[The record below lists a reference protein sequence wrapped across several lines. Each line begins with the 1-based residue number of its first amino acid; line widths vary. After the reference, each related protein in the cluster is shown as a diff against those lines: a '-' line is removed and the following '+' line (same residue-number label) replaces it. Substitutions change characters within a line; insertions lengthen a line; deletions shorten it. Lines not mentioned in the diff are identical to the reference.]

1 MDFSYVDKATRR
13 HCYLPVAALEQLYK
27 EPVVLDALIEA
38 LAVPGKPTTFKK
50 LGDNEKRAAI
60 EQHIEHLRRLPTSP
74 WLGAHALEV
83 LAAGVYSARRAIGAS
98 IEKHLF
104 PVEREEHL
112 AAPVTEWLKQ
122 KGLSVVPEVPLGM
135 NRVDLLGYKDGF
147 WSGKQVVAVEL
158 KNDLQQLKRGVDQM
172 TTYADYAQKVYLA
185 CTPDLAASYLAAN
198 ASAEHVPAWDGAVLA
213 RKLQKLSVGLLLV
226 EGSAVYEVHS
236 AGDYRPSDEKLDA
249 VERLVKS
256 MTARTTAA
264 QR

>member
-13 HCYLPVAALEQLYK
+13 HCYLPVASLEQLYK
-27 EPVVLDALIEA
+27 EPVVVDALIDA
-38 LAVPGKPTTFKK
+38 LAVPGKPTTFRK
-50 LGDNEKRAAI
+50 LGADEKRAAI
-60 EQHIEHLRRLPTSP
+60 EQHVEHLRRLPTSP

-83 LAAGVYSARRAIGAS
+83 LAAGMYSARRVIGAP
-98 IEKHLF
+98 IVKYLF
-104 PVEREEHL
+104 CVEREESL
-112 AAPVTEWLKQ
+112 AAPVTEWLRQ

-135 NRVDLLGYKDGF
+135 NRVDLLGYKDTF

-226 EGSAVYEVHS
+226 EGATVVEAHP
-236 AGDYRPSDEKLDA
+236 AGEHRPTDDKLGA

-256 MTARTTAA
+256 MTARPAIA
-264 QR
+264 QG